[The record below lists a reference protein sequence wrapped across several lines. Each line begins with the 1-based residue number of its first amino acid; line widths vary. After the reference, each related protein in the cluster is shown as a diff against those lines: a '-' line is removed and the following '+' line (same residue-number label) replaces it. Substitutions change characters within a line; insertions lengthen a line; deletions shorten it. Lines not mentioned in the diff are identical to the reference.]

1 MRKRVSAAA
10 TAGRGSGAALW
21 PAGAVVAFALA
32 FAACARA
39 DDQKPADNEPDAL
52 AFGAGYYDVLRAM
65 RNKPDALSAGLFN
78 IEYRSDKKLWYFR
91 PQIGA
96 WATNQGS
103 AYIYAGIRLDV
114 FIGNRFVFTPSFSP
128 GLYMDGHGRDLGFPI
143 EFRSSAEFAYRF
155 DDYSRISLGIA
166 HLSNAS
172 LSSVAKDSP
181 IAGNGKNPGVET
193 LTLSYSVPIRN
204 LLGN

>member
-1 MRKRVSAAA
+1 MAV
-10 TAGRGSGAALW
+10 RGPALGSW
-21 PAGAVVAFALA
+21 LAGAVIVFALA
-32 FAACARA
+32 FAVSARA
-39 DDQKPADNEPDAL
+39 EDQKEQDYEPDAL

-65 RNKPDALSAGLFN
+65 RNKPDAMTAGLLN
-78 IEYRSDKKLWYFR
+78 LEYRSDKKLWYFR

-103 AYIYAGIRLDV
+103 AYVYAGIRLDV

-128 GLYMDGHGRDLGFPI
+128 GLYIDGNGKDLGFPV
-143 EFRSSAEFAYRF
+143 EFRSSAELAYRF

-172 LSSVAKDSP
+172 LSKVAKDSP

>member
-1 MRKRVSAAA
+1 MAV
-10 TAGRGSGAALW
+10 RGPALGSW
-21 PAGAVVAFALA
+21 LAGAVIVFALA
-32 FAACARA
+32 FAVSARA
-39 DDQKPADNEPDAL
+39 EDQKEQDYEPDAL

-65 RNKPDALSAGLFN
+65 RNKPDAMTAGLLN
-78 IEYRSDKKLWYFR
+78 LEYRSDKKLWHFR

-103 AYIYAGIRLDV
+103 AYVYAGIRLDV

-128 GLYMDGHGRDLGFPI
+128 GLYIDGNGKDLGFPV

-166 HLSNAS
+166 HLSNAG
-172 LSSVAKDSP
+172 LSKVAKDSP